1 MSGIFETLVE
11 QNTKIIS
18 LLEVIAGA
26 YGKQSY
32 KGVVAQ
38 DLTAIDISGNQQS
51 FADAADAADAAD
63 EVAEEVAATVAEEAV
78 VIGQETDAS
87 TLDKKGLP
95 WDSRIHST
103 AKSFNADGT
112 WKYLRGIDRE
122 VLVPQVEAELRAA
135 MDVENYS
142 NEIVAEAEEVAPIVT
157 NVPVNDSPATA
168 AAPVVAAPPVVAQP
182 GLPPI
187 GGVGLP
193 PQAPVAINFPEL
205 EGEEGATDAAMEQT
219 AAALAHK
226 HGADALEKL
235 YGLFGVGGGKTAKD
249 IAAGYKFTFW
259 QYATNDDFLRS
270 QSVI

>member
-18 LLEVIAGA
+18 LLEVIANA
-26 YGKQSY
+26 YGKQSATV
-32 KGVVAQ
+32 K
-38 DLTAIDISGNQQS
+38 QS
-51 FADAADAADAAD
+51 FADAAD
-63 EVAEEVAATVAEEAV
+63 EVAEEVAATVAEEETV
-78 VIGQETDAS
+78 VIGQETDS
-87 TLDKKGLP
+87 TALDKNGLP

-122 VLVPQVEAELRAA
+122 FLVPQVEAELRAA
-135 MDVENYS
+135 MGTSEDIKE
-142 NEIVAEAEEVAPIVT
+142 AEATQDPVAPPPAVEAPVVT
-157 NVPVNDSPATA
+157 NVAVNDSPATT
-168 AAPVVAAPPVVAQP
+168 AAPVVTAPPVVAQP

-187 GGVGLP
+187 AGVGLP
-193 PQAPVAINFPEL
+193 PQAPVAIDFPEL